1 MDRRK
6 ALKSLGLS
14 LGYVIATPSV
24 ISILQSCKNN
34 PQVSWT
40 PQFFSSNESYVLE
53 KLIDLILPK
62 TTSFP
67 GAIDVNVP
75 QFIDA
80 YYDEVA
86 NKNDQAYFKKG
97 IATITNSLG
106 RSETNKEYDNLL
118 SKYLK
123 INHKDK
129 EAFYKNDKDSLILET
144 LRNLRNITIWAFK
157 TSEKVGEEILA
168 YDPIPGKLQGCISL
182 EEVTNGK
189 AWSL

>member
-6 ALKSLGLS
+6 ALKGLGLS
-14 LGYVIATPSV
+14 LGYVVATPSV
-24 ISILQSCKNN
+24 LSILQSCNNN

-53 KLIDLILPK
+53 KLINLILPK
-62 TTSFP
+62 TTNYP

-86 NKNDQAYFKKG
+86 SKDNQAYFKKG
-97 IATITNSLG
+97 IATITNLLG
-106 RSETNKEYDNLL
+106 RSESNKEYNNLL

-123 INHKDK
+123 VNHKDK
-129 EAFYKNDKDSLILET
+129 EAFYKNDNDSLVLET
-144 LRNLRNITIWAFK
+144 LRSLRNMAIWAYK
-157 TSEKVGEEILA
+157 TSEKVGEEVLA
-168 YDPIPGKLQGCISL
+168 YDPIPGDLQGCISL
-182 EEVTNGK
+182 EEVTKGK